1 MVASKYTNDSTL
13 KNVHWAMCTGVFG
26 RRDVGRI
33 EREMLDVLD
42 WELSISEDDLLA
54 HHAGLLAHTQP
65 MRSHHHRRSH
75 RARAPSVDSSSSS
88 SSSEL
93 STPDTLVDEEMA
105 DVTTSIP
112 KHHSDLMDVDI
123 VVSESH
129 SKKSRMS
136 IAQSTMDLIRSFP
149 IPHPHH
155 KDGRSIFAP
164 NQRAVFAS

>member
-1 MVASKYTNDSTL
+1 
-13 KNVHWAMCTGVFG
+13 MCTGVFG

-54 HHAGLLAHTQP
+54 HHAGLLAHTRP
-65 MRSHHHRRSH
+65 VRSHHHRRSL

-88 SSSEL
+88 SSSSSTSNL

-105 DVTTSIP
+105 DATTSLP
-112 KHHSDLMDVDI
+112 KHLPESMAMDI
-123 VVSESH
+123 VVSEPN
-129 SKKSRMS
+129 SKKPRMS
-136 IAQSTMDLIRSFP
+136 IAQSTMELIRSFP
-149 IPHPHH
+149 IPHSHH
-155 KDGRSIFAP
+155 KDGRSLFAP